1 MKNINEI
8 MNNYELPTTTKTV
21 KMRRKRVMVTLGCKQ
36 DYTDPTGA
44 FLAAC
49 GLFAGSLWVILSA
62 F

>member
-8 MNNYELPTTTKTV
+8 MDSYELPQSPKTV
-21 KMRRKRVMVTLGCKQ
+21 RTRRKRVMVTLECKQ
-36 DYTDPTGA
+36 EYTDSTGA

-49 GLFAGSLWVILSA
+49 GLFSGLIWAVLST